1 MIWIIAKKELLEHFY
16 SLKFRVVA
24 TLCVGAIIAC
34 NLILLQDYQRRMED
48 YTLSLPKEKQARVV
62 MKPSV
67 LSVCASGLQKLMGRG
82 YDIRPGTLLM
92 FPSASIL
99 NLDFISSRFAVPD
112 MAYLV
117 RVLISFLAMLIAFD
131 SFCGEKER
139 GTLRLFLSNS
149 IPRTYVVAG
158 KIVGNLIII
167 LAPFTFSFCFGL
179 LLILLIGDVSISAE
193 ESARIAL
200 FYIGSV
206 LYVAI
211 FIVLA
216 AAVSSRTRTANTS
229 LVACFFVWA
238 ILVFGIPNL
247 SGTIARAISPLPSSQ
262 SLEEEKMLTYLLEGG
277 YREARGE
284 TSWNEIHDR
293 LRHLE
298 HDYRN
303 QLNHYV
309 ETSRKVSLLSP
320 ASSYIYFASTI
331 AQSGFED
338 EQHLK
343 RAVLEYRDALQ
354 RNPEKIQ
361 EIHFSYQPLSFTESF
376 QHLII
381 DLIVLLLFA
390 AIFFAV
396 SYTSFLRYDVR

>member
-1 MIWIIAKKELLEHFY
+1 MIWTIAKKELLEHFY

-24 TLCVGAIIAC
+24 VLCVGAIIAS

-48 YTLSLPKEKQARVV
+48 YSLNLPKEGQARVV

-67 LSVCASGLQKLMGRG
+67 LSVYANGLQKLMGRG
-82 YDIRPGTLLM
+82 YDLRPGSLLM

-131 SFCGEKER
+131 TFSGEKEQ

-149 IPRTYVVAG
+149 IPRTEVVVG
-158 KIVGNLIII
+158 KIVGNLLII
-167 LAPFTFSFCFGL
+167 LAPFTFSFCLGL
-179 LLILLIGDVSISAE
+179 LLILLFGGTSISTE
-193 ESARIAL
+193 EFARIAI
-200 FYIGSV
+200 FYIGSI

-211 FIVLA
+211 FIMLA
-216 AAVSSRTRTANTS
+216 AAVSSRTRTSNTS
-229 LVACFFVWA
+229 LVACFFAWA

-262 SLEEEKMLTYLLEGG
+262 SLEEEKLLTCYIEGN
-277 YREARGE
+277 YRQARGE
-284 TSWNEIHDR
+284 TSWDEIYDR

-298 HDYRN
+298 HEYRN
-303 QLNHYV
+303 QLNSYV
-309 ETSRKVSLLSP
+309 ETTRKVSRLSP
-320 ASSYIYFASTI
+320 ASSFIYFASTI

-338 EQHLK
+338 EQRLK
-343 RAVLEYRDALQ
+343 QAVLEYRDALQ
-354 RNPEKIQ
+354 RSPVKVG
-361 EIHFSYQPLSFTESF
+361 EIHFLYQPLAFTESL
-376 QHLII
+376 QLILL
-381 DLIVLLLFA
+381 DLLVLFLFLA
-390 AIFFAV
+390 LFFAV
-396 SYTSFLRYDVR
+396 SYTSFLRYDAR